1 VDKTEAGR
9 AAVDRGARKREKT
22 RQQVLDAAETC
33 MTRGDGTFRI
43 DDVAAVSGI
52 SPASIYS
59 HFGSK
64 DVLVSETVE
73 RLVATT
79 EATLLSTYE
88 APLSD
93 VARFEQI
100 GVTFLDLLL
109 EHPALARYLVT
120 SGQHPP
126 APGAES
132 EVAARLGR
140 LRLGF
145 EQAIQAV
152 IDAGEMHEV
161 DARLLSFSLLATWSG
176 IALLGLRH
184 DDLRLRPDEVRAS
197 LLQTIRIITEG
208 LCPTPVVAVEHR
220 RIGEQG

>member
-1 VDKTEAGR
+1 
-9 AAVDRGARKREKT
+9 
-22 RQQVLDAAETC
+22 

-43 DDVAAVSGI
+43 DDVAAAAGV
-52 SPASIYS
+52 SPASVYA

-73 RLVATT
+73 RLMSTT
-79 EATLLSTYE
+79 EAALVATYE
-88 APLSD
+88 AAMSD

-100 GVTFLDLLL
+100 GVSFLELLM

-126 APGAES
+126 APGAET
-132 EVAARLGR
+132 EIATRMGH

-152 IDAGEMHEV
+152 IDAGDMQAV
-161 DARLLSFSLLATWSG
+161 DARLLSYSLLATWSG
-176 IALLGLRH
+176 IALFGLRH
-184 DDLRLRPDEVRAS
+184 DELRLPPEDVRAS
-197 LLQTIRIITEG
+197 LLQTIHVTTEG
-208 LCPTPVVAVEHR
+208 LCPTHSRAVIAESHDL
-220 RIGEQG
+220 